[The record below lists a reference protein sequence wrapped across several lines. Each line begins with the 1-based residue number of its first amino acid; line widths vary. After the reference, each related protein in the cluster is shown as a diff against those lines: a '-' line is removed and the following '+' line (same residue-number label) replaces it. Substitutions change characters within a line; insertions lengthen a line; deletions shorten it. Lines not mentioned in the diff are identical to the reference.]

1 MDFALSDE
9 QKAIRDTV
17 RAFIRKEVMP
27 LESELLRRE
36 RAHQPGLTRDELS
49 ELQLRAK
56 KFGFW
61 GLSTP
66 EDYGGMNLPAVTQS
80 LIWTE
85 IGRTILPFRFGG
97 EADNILYHAN
107 EEQRREYLIP
117 TIEGD
122 RVSCF
127 AITEPGAGSDAA
139 NIRLSARRDG
149 EDWVLN
155 GEKTFIT
162 NGNDA
167 DFAIVVGVSD
177 PERGVR
183 GGGTTAFL
191 VDRAMGWRSEFIQ
204 TMGEGGPASLV
215 FDDVR
220 VPGRNVLGE
229 VGQGFELGMQW
240 IGRGRYIIP
249 SHALGIAERAL
260 QMAIDHANTRE
271 TFGRP
276 IGANQAI
283 QWMIADSETELEAA
297 RWLVLRAAWTVDQT
311 AGDRPLDRGPS
322 SVGAAGGPMSV
333 GAAGGRSGNESRH
346 ASSMAKLYG
355 AGMVNRVVDRVMQ
368 IHGGMGYTRE
378 LPIERWYRQVR
389 LLRIYEGTDEMQ
401 RLIISRD
408 LLRGY
413 TAIGGHLG

>member
-1 MDFALSDE
+1 MDFSLTDE
-9 QKAIRDTV
+9 ERAIRDTA
-17 RAFIRKEVMP
+17 RQFITREVMP
-27 LESELLRRE
+27 LEQEALRRE
-36 RAHQPGLTRDELS
+36 RRHEPGLDRSELR
-49 ELQLRAK
+49 ELQLKAK

-66 EDYGGMNLPAVTQS
+66 EEYGGMNLPAVMQS

-85 IGRTILPFRFGG
+85 VGRTFVQFKFGG
-97 EADNILYHAN
+97 EADNILYYAN
-107 EEQRREYLIP
+107 DQQKEEFLIP

-122 RVSCF
+122 RISCF

-139 NIRLSARRDG
+139 NIKLSARRDG
-149 EDWVLN
+149 DDWILN

-167 DFAIVVGVSD
+167 DFVIVVAVTD
-177 PERGVR
+177 REKGVR

-220 VPGRNVLGE
+220 VPARNILGE
-229 VGQGFELGMQW
+229 IGQGFELGMKW
-240 IGRGRYIIP
+240 IGKGRYLIP
-249 SHALGIAERAL
+249 SNALGIAERSL
-260 QMAIDHANTRE
+260 GMAIEYANTRE
-271 TFGRP
+271 TFGRK
-276 IGANQAI
+276 IGENQAI
-283 QWMIADSETELEAA
+283 QWMIADSEVELEAA
-297 RWLVLRAAWTVDQT
+297 RWLILRAAWTVDQ
-311 AGDRPLDRGPS
+311 GEDP
-322 SVGAAGGPMSV
+322 
-333 GAAGGRSGNESRH
+333 RH
-346 ASSMAKLYG
+346 ASSMAKLHG
-355 AGMVNRVVDRVMQ
+355 ARMVNNVVDRVMQ

-389 LLRIYEGTDEMQ
+389 LMRIYEGTDEMQ

-413 TAIGGHLG
+413 TKIGGHLA